1 MLLDAEEANAGLSF
15 RNLERVLAMAVE
27 DAGVAD
33 VIGAASLLISEA
45 ALEQVVARANGETL
59 AEAEEVAA

>member
-15 RNLERVLAMAVE
+15 RNLWRVLVMPVE

-33 VIGAASLLISEA
+33 LIGAASVLISDA
-45 ALEQVVARANGETL
+45 ALEQITARAKGETL
-59 AEAEEVAA
+59 VAEEAA

>member
-15 RNLERVLAMAVE
+15 RNLWRVIVMPAE

-33 VIGAASLLISEA
+33 VIGAASLLVSEA
-45 ALEQVVARANGETL
+45 ALDAAHRPRATARA
-59 AEAEEVAA
+59 AAEEVAA

>member
-15 RNLERVLAMAVE
+15 RNLWRVLVMPVE

-45 ALEQVVARANGETL
+45 ALEQLTARAKGETL
-59 AEAEEVAA
+59 VAEEVA